1 MNRSIAE
8 NAVGGRAGAERAVV
22 NKAVTERAVTE
33 RAVTERAVTE
43 KAGAERAVAES
54 SITHRSSASSSD
66 GSIRNELRRYIQYDS
81 EIRKRNAET
90 TVLRQKRKVSED
102 SIVSYIHSHGLKD
115 MEVKLPDGMLTYREK
130 EVAGSITPT
139 FLKEVLVSFYS
150 EQAKSTPSYAVR
162 QAETLLQYIMRQRMA
177 SSKKV
182 MSLKRTYRTAVEAK
196 GDSE

>member
-22 NKAVTERAVTE
+22 NKAVGGR
-33 RAVTERAVTE
+33 
-43 KAGAERAVAES
+43 AGAES
-54 SITHRSSASSSD
+54 CITHRSSVSSSD